1 MMPRYHLNI
10 LDGITGELD
19 EVGLELP
26 SDTEAVAEVIRAVN
40 ELRMA
45 EFAGD
50 DWTDWTLEIV
60 EDGRTVCRLTLD
72 DLAPSPGVER

>member
-1 MMPRYHLNI
+1 MPRYYLNI
-10 LDGITGELD
+10 LDVITSERD

-26 SDTEAVAEVIRAVN
+26 NDAEAVAEVIRAVN
-40 ELRMA
+40 ELRMD

-60 EDGRTVCRLTLD
+60 EGGRTVCRLTLD
-72 DLAPSPGVER
+72 DLAPPQRAGR